1 MATKVSSAKKLTY
14 SFSQVGV
21 NLLWQAFNTVAVFYY
36 VTVLHVSGTI
46 ISIAMIVYGIMNAFL
61 NLFAGHLSDRTNTRM
76 GRRIPYIV
84 FGSLPFAV
92 LFYFLFH
99 PLVSHGYLIYFL
111 IVTILFDTAFTFSV
125 LNVGALYPEMYQSKS
140 DRSYVSAL
148 QQFFGILGM
157 IVGVALSKSLGQSLG
172 WGKMAAIFAGIAIVS
187 LYVSLYGSFENP
199 AYREESLPWKQAI
212 TETFR
217 NRRFVVYVLASLLV
231 QLITTMFVS
240 LSSFYTKYV
249 VSLSATQG
257 SIFLGSV
264 FLVAIPMSFLWARIS
279 VKRTAVR
286 ATLAA
291 TALYGIFAL
300 LFLFDHNPIM
310 VIVTG
315 ALLGIPV
322 AGFMVLLNVLLAEV
336 IDYDAALTGKR
347 REGMYLGM
355 NGFIV
360 RIGMSIQYGIMALF
374 FSLSHFNSALSN
386 QPVSA
391 IHGFRFLIGGLPLI
405 VLLISFWLLK
415 KYQKYTEVKSEA
427 QSNMG
432 A

>member
-1 MATKVSSAKKLTY
+1 MVAKVSNAKKLAY
-14 SFSQVGV
+14 SFNQVGI
-21 NLLWQAFNTVAVFYY
+21 NMLWQAFNTIAVFYY

-46 ISIAMIVYGIMNAFL
+46 ISIGMIVYGIMNAFL

-172 WGKMAAIFAGIAIVS
+172 WSNMAALFAGIGAIS

-199 AYREESLPWKQAI
+199 AYREASLPWKQAI
-212 TETFR
+212 TETFK
-217 NRRFVVYVLASLLV
+217 NRRFVVYVLASLLI
-231 QLITTMFVS
+231 QLTTTMFVT

-249 VSLSATQG
+249 VSLSATEG

-279 VKRTAVR
+279 VKQTAVR

-291 TALYGIFAL
+291 TVLYAIFAL

-336 IDYDAALTGKR
+336 IDYDAVRTGKR

-360 RIGMSIQYGIMALF
+360 RIGMSIQYGIMAIF
-374 FSLSHFNSALSN
+374 FSLSHFNSALDS

-391 IHGFRFLIGGLPLI
+391 VHGFRFLIGGLPLL
-405 VLLISFWLLK
+405 VLLVSFWLLK
-415 KYQKYTEVKSEA
+415 KYQKYAGVGKKA
-427 QSNMG
+427 QTG
-432 A
+432 VGV

>member
-374 FSLSHFNSALSN
+374 FSLSHFNSALSH